1 MEQEEKATSS
11 GSGPPLPLGSPWY
24 MFPSCS
30 IFLSRTS
37 SSVFH
42 GEFVFLLF
50 VFRILFLEKGVN
62 FLSVPTTIVDST
74 RGTDQQHHIEEWIA
88 LMNFSTAMIGT

>member
-1 MEQEEKATSS
+1 MSR
-11 GSGPPLPLGSPWY
+11 
-24 MFPSCS
+24 SCS
-30 IFLSRTS
+30 LFLSRTS

-62 FLSVPTTIVDST
+62 FLLVPTTTVDST
-74 RGTDQQHHIEEWIA
+74 RGTDQHHHIEEWIA
-88 LMNFSTAMIGT
+88 LMNFSTTMVGT